1 MRVALVYKTPASY
14 SVDNCTACK
23 LFLNTK
29 ISISRQRELKTH
41 YEILGLL
48 NSADDVVIKAA
59 YKALAQKYHPDKHKT
74 NQDMATRLMSELNAA
89 HAILGNKAKR
99 KAYDAWLQS
108 GAKVKSKPKPAA
120 ANAANTPPANYHELI
135 KQLKHNLLDEIV
147 VVELYEKFFAC
158 KVKII
163 NGWVNSYAIQSGKK
177 SVHLDF
183 IKLKTRIIEHLEQL

>member
-1 MRVALVYKTPASY
+1 M
-14 SVDNCTACK
+14 
-23 LFLNTK
+23 
-29 ISISRQRELKTH
+29 KTH

-48 NSADDVVIKAA
+48 SSADDVVIKAA
-59 YKALAQKYHPDKHKT
+59 YKALAQKYHPDKHRT
-74 NQDMATRLMSELNAA
+74 NQEMATRLMSELNTA
-89 HAILGNKAKR
+89 HAVLGNKTKR
-99 KAYDAWLQS
+99 KEYDAWLKS
-108 GAKVKSKPKPAA
+108 LVKVKSKAKSAPASGA
-120 ANAANTPPANYHELI
+120 STPPADYKELLE
-135 KQLKHNLLDEIV
+135 QLKQNLLDEIV

>member
-1 MRVALVYKTPASY
+1 M
-14 SVDNCTACK
+14 
-23 LFLNTK
+23 
-29 ISISRQRELKTH
+29 KTH

-74 NQDMATRLMSELNAA
+74 NQEMATRLMTELNAA
-89 HAILGNKAKR
+89 HAVLGHKSKR
-99 KAYDAWLQS
+99 KEYDAWLLS
-108 GAKVKSKPKPAA
+108 STKAKTKSKAA
-120 ANAANTPPANYHELI
+120 TVSPTSHTPPADYQELLE
-135 KQLKHNLLDEIV
+135 QLKHNLLDEIV

-183 IKLKTRIIEHLEQL
+183 IKLKTRIIDHLEQM

>member
-1 MRVALVYKTPASY
+1 M
-14 SVDNCTACK
+14 
-23 LFLNTK
+23 
-29 ISISRQRELKTH
+29 KTH

-59 YKALAQKYHPDKHKT
+59 YKALAQKYHPDKHRTK
-74 NQDMATRLMSELNAA
+74 QEMATRLMTELNAA
-89 HAILGNKAKR
+89 HAVLGNKTKR
-99 KAYDAWLQS
+99 KEYDAWLQS
-108 GAKVKSKPKPAA
+108 AAKVKSKPKSAAA
-120 ANAANTPPANYHELI
+120 ANSANTPPANYQELI
-135 KQLKHNLLDEIV
+135 DQLKHNLLDEIV

>member
-1 MRVALVYKTPASY
+1 M
-14 SVDNCTACK
+14 
-23 LFLNTK
+23 
-29 ISISRQRELKTH
+29 KTH

-74 NQDMATRLMSELNAA
+74 NKEMATRLMTELNAA
-89 HAILGNKAKR
+89 HAVLGHKSKR
-99 KAYDAWLQS
+99 KEYDAWLLS
-108 GAKVKSKPKPAA
+108 SAKVRPKAKSKAAPANSA
-120 ANAANTPPANYHELI
+120 SHTPPANYQELLEQI
-135 KQLKHNLLDEIV
+135 KHNLLDEIV

-183 IKLKTRIIEHLEQL
+183 VKLKTRIVEHLEQM

>member
-1 MRVALVYKTPASY
+1 M
-14 SVDNCTACK
+14 
-23 LFLNTK
+23 
-29 ISISRQRELKTH
+29 KTH

-74 NQDMATRLMSELNAA
+74 NTEMATRLMSELNAA
-89 HAILGNKAKR
+89 HAVLGHKSKR
-99 KAYDAWLQS
+99 KEYDAWLLS
-108 GAKVKSKPKPAA
+108 SAKSKAKSKAA
-120 ANAANTPPANYHELI
+120 PVNNASHTPRADYQELLE
-135 KQLKHNLLDEIV
+135 QLKHNSLDEIV

-183 IKLKTRIIEHLEQL
+183 IKLKMRIIEHLEQM

>member
-1 MRVALVYKTPASY
+1 MRVPLVYKTPASY
-14 SVDNCTACK
+14 SVDNWARCK

-48 NSADDVVIKAA
+48 SSADDVVIKAA
-59 YKALAQKYHPDKHKT
+59 YKALAQKYHPDKHRT
-74 NQDMATRLMSELNAA
+74 NQEMATRLMSELNTA
-89 HAILGNKAKR
+89 HAVLGNKAKR
-99 KAYDAWLQS
+99 KEYDAWLKS
-108 GAKVKSKPKPAA
+108 PVKVKSKPKSAPATA
-120 ANAANTPPANYHELI
+120 AYAPPADYKELLE
-135 KQLKHNLLDEIV
+135 QLKQNSLDEIV

>member
-1 MRVALVYKTPASY
+1 
-14 SVDNCTACK
+14 
-23 LFLNTK
+23 
-29 ISISRQRELKTH
+29 LKTH

-59 YKALAQKYHPDKHKT
+59 YKALAQKYHPDKHRT
-74 NQDMATRLMSELNAA
+74 NQGMATRLMSELNAA
-89 HAILGNKAKR
+89 HAVLGNKVKR
-99 KAYDAWLQS
+99 KEYDAWLQS
-108 GAKVKSKPKPAA
+108 SVKVKSKPKSAA
-120 ANAANTPPANYHELI
+120 ASTSAHTPPADYQELLE
-135 KQLKHNLLDEIV
+135 QLKHNLLDEIV

-183 IKLKTRIIEHLEQL
+183 IKLKNRIIEHLEQL

>member
-1 MRVALVYKTPASY
+1 M
-14 SVDNCTACK
+14 
-23 LFLNTK
+23 
-29 ISISRQRELKTH
+29 KTH

-59 YKALAQKYHPDKHKT
+59 YKALAQKYHPDKHRT

-89 HAILGNKAKR
+89 HAVLGHKAKR
-99 KAYDAWLQS
+99 KEYDAWLQS
-108 GAKVKSKPKPAA
+108 AAKVKSKPKSAA
-120 ANAANTPPANYHELI
+120 ATTSAHTPPADYQELLE
-135 KQLKHNLLDEIV
+135 QLKHNLLDEIV
-147 VVELYEKFFAC
+147 VVDLDDKFFAC

-183 IKLKTRIIEHLEQL
+183 IKLKTRIIEDLEQL

>member
-1 MRVALVYKTPASY
+1 M
-14 SVDNCTACK
+14 
-23 LFLNTK
+23 
-29 ISISRQRELKTH
+29 KTH

-74 NQDMATRLMSELNAA
+74 NQEMATRLMTELNAA
-89 HAILGNKAKR
+89 HAVLGHKSKR
-99 KAYDAWLQS
+99 KEYDAWLLS
-108 GAKVKSKPKPAA
+108 STKAKTKSKAA
-120 ANAANTPPANYHELI
+120 TANPTSHTPPADYQELI
-135 KQLKHNLLDEIV
+135 EQLKHNLLDEIV

-183 IKLKTRIIEHLEQL
+183 IKLKTRIIEHLEQM

>member
-1 MRVALVYKTPASY
+1 
-14 SVDNCTACK
+14 
-23 LFLNTK
+23 
-29 ISISRQRELKTH
+29 LKTH

-74 NQDMATRLMSELNAA
+74 NQEMATRLMTELNAA
-89 HAILGNKAKR
+89 HAILGHKSKR
-99 KAYDAWLQS
+99 KEYDAWLLS
-108 GAKVKSKPKPAA
+108 STKAKTKSKATTASPTSH
-120 ANAANTPPANYHELI
+120 TPPADYQELI
-135 KQLKHNLLDEIV
+135 EQLKHNLLDEIV

-183 IKLKTRIIEHLEQL
+183 IKLKTRIIEHLEQM

>member
-1 MRVALVYKTPASY
+1 M
-14 SVDNCTACK
+14 
-23 LFLNTK
+23 
-29 ISISRQRELKTH
+29 KTH

-48 NSADDVVIKAA
+48 SSADDVVIKAA
-59 YKALAQKYHPDKHKT
+59 YKALAQKYHPDKHRT
-74 NQDMATRLMSELNAA
+74 NQEMATRLMSEFNTA
-89 HAILGNKAKR
+89 HAVLGNKAKR
-99 KAYDAWLQS
+99 KEYDAWLKS
-108 GAKVKSKPKPAA
+108 SVKGKSKTKSATTSAA
-120 ANAANTPPANYHELI
+120 YTPPADYQELLE
-135 KQLKHNLLDEIV
+135 QLKQNLLDEIV

>member
-1 MRVALVYKTPASY
+1 M
-14 SVDNCTACK
+14 
-23 LFLNTK
+23 
-29 ISISRQRELKTH
+29 KTH

-74 NQDMATRLMSELNAA
+74 NKEMATRLMTELNAA
-89 HAILGNKAKR
+89 HAVLGHKSKR
-99 KAYDAWLQS
+99 KEYDAWLLS
-108 GAKVKSKPKPAA
+108 STKAKTKSKATTTSPTSH
-120 ANAANTPPANYHELI
+120 TPPADYQELLE
-135 KQLKHNLLDEIV
+135 QLKHNLLDEIV

-183 IKLKTRIIEHLEQL
+183 IKLKTRIIEHLEQM

>member
-1 MRVALVYKTPASY
+1 M
-14 SVDNCTACK
+14 
-23 LFLNTK
+23 
-29 ISISRQRELKTH
+29 KTH

-74 NQDMATRLMSELNAA
+74 NQDMATRLMIELNAA

-108 GAKVKSKPKPAA
+108 GAKVKSKPKPPA

>member
-1 MRVALVYKTPASY
+1 M
-14 SVDNCTACK
+14 
-23 LFLNTK
+23 
-29 ISISRQRELKTH
+29 KTH

-59 YKALAQKYHPDKHKT
+59 YKALAQKYHPDKNRT
-74 NQDMATRLMSELNAA
+74 NQETATRLMSELNTA
-89 HAILGNKAKR
+89 HAVLGNKTKR
-99 KAYDAWLQS
+99 KEYDAWLKS
-108 GAKVKSKPKPAA
+108 LVKVKSKAKSAPASGA
-120 ANAANTPPANYHELI
+120 STPPADYKELLE
-135 KQLKHNLLDEIV
+135 QLKQNLLDEIV

>member
-1 MRVALVYKTPASY
+1 M
-14 SVDNCTACK
+14 
-23 LFLNTK
+23 
-29 ISISRQRELKTH
+29 KTH

-163 NGWVNSYAIQSGKK
+163 NGWVNSCAIQSGKK